1 MNLATSYIPQN
12 NAITGSSD
20 ASILLQRVL
29 SLYMDKGKE
38 PFRMF
43 REPCPTNESY
53 ATGEIR
59 SWAEELDF
67 SPHRIAT
74 ALARIGTKITKGVS
88 KNEALQKTD
97 PTGLVLYWTDADRV
111 TSYLVNIGLFKQ
123 LALMAAVTWDEQP

>member
-29 SLYMDKGKE
+29 SLYMDKGQE

-43 REPCPTNESY
+43 LEPCPTNESY

-59 SWAEELDF
+59 NWAEELDF

-74 ALARIGTKITKGVS
+74 SLARIGTRSRRASVKRKPCKRRIRPAWFS
-88 KNEALQKTD
+88 
-97 PTGLVLYWTDADRV
+97 TGQTQ
-111 TSYLVNIGLFKQ
+111 I
-123 LALMAAVTWDEQP
+123 E